1 MNPVMVGV
9 DFSPVHE
16 RAVQAGVSLARAL
29 GVELVLIHVASAEPD
44 FVGYEPGPEV
54 VRESVA
60 HVMRAHHR
68 QLQEVESRL
77 RSEGV
82 KVRALMIQG
91 GIADKLLEEAQKIG
105 AGWIVLGS
113 HGHGTLHHAL
123 LGSVSQSVVKRAPCP
138 VVIVPSPK
146 PK

>member
-1 MNPVMVGV
+1 MNSVLVGV

-16 RAVQAGVSLARAL
+16 MAVKTAAGLAKAL
-29 GVELVLIHVASAEPD
+29 NAELVLIHVASAEPD

-68 QLQEVESRL
+68 KLQEVESHL
-77 RSEGV
+77 RNEGL

-91 GIADKLLEEAQKIG
+91 GIADKLIEEAKKIG
-105 AGWIVLGS
+105 AEWMVLGS
-113 HGHGTLHHAL
+113 HGHGALHHAL
-123 LGSVSQSVVKRAPCP
+123 LGSVSHSVVKHAPCP

-146 PK
+146 PQ